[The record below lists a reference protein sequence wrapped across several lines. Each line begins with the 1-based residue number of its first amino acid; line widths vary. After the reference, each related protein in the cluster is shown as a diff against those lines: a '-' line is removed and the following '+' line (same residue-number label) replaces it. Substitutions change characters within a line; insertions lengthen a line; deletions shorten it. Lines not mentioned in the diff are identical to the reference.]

1 MKIPGFISS
10 NSDSVGLEWILG
22 IHFKEKKK
30 KTDLL
35 GSSEAEAF

>member
-30 KTDLL
+30 TDLL